1 MFRWDASQSFK
12 RNQKAYPITLMT
24 LFCDLHHCH
33 ATPLSVI
40 LEYGIPNSWE
50 LDAEGKVKAMKVK
63 ELMTATPYYCQP
75 ETNLGTATEL
85 MWKGNCGFLPVVGND
100 GKVFGVVTD
109 RDICIALGTRNRLPG
124 DIKVS
129 EVITS
134 QKLFYCC
141 PDDDVHVALQAIQ
154 TGRVRRL
161 PVITHDGVLAGI
173 VSMDD
178 ILLKAEP
185 MAVGKQ
191 PELSSDEIVRT
202 YRAITQPQLM
212 AKSAAA

>member
-1 MFRWDASQSFK
+1 
-12 RNQKAYPITLMT
+12 
-24 LFCDLHHCH
+24 
-33 ATPLSVI
+33 
-40 LEYGIPNSWE
+40 
-50 LDAEGKVKAMKVK
+50 MKVK
-63 ELMTATPYYCQP
+63 ELMTATPYCCQP
-75 ETNLGTATEL
+75 ETNLGAATEL
-85 MWKGNCGFLPVVGND
+85 MWNGNCGFLPVVESD

-124 DIKVS
+124 EIKVS

-141 PDDDVHVALQAIQ
+141 PDDDVHVALQAMQ

-161 PVITHDGVLAGI
+161 PVITHGGALTGI

-185 MAVGKQ
+185 MSVGKQ
-191 PELSSDEIVRT
+191 PELSSDEVVRT
-202 YRAITQPQLM
+202 YRAITERQVIARP
-212 AKSAAA
+212 AAA

>member
-1 MFRWDASQSFK
+1 
-12 RNQKAYPITLMT
+12 
-24 LFCDLHHCH
+24 
-33 ATPLSVI
+33 
-40 LEYGIPNSWE
+40 
-50 LDAEGKVKAMKVK
+50 MKVK
-63 ELMTATPYYCQP
+63 ELMTATPYCCQP
-75 ETNLGTATEL
+75 ETNLGAATEL
-85 MWKGNCGFLPVVGND
+85 MWNGNCGFLPVVGSD

-124 DIKVS
+124 EIKVS

-141 PDDDVHVALQAIQ
+141 PDDDVHLALQAMQ

-161 PVITHDGVLAGI
+161 PVITHEGALAGI

-185 MAVGKQ
+185 ISVGKQ
-191 PELSSDEIVRT
+191 PELSSDEVVRT
-202 YRAITQPQLM
+202 YRAITEPQTM
-212 AKSAAA
+212 TKHAVA